1 MMRNFILLIFLSFFN
16 LSKSQELNA
25 QVIINSDLVNQT
37 NQQIFKTLQR
47 SINEIINTHVW
58 TNQDYL
64 NQEKITCSFV
74 FNLTGYSNDLF
85 EATLQV
91 QSQRPIFDSNY
102 DSPVLNFLDNDIVFY
117 ISRIPTLIF

>member
-16 LSKSQELNA
+16 FIKSQELNA

-37 NQQIFKTLQR
+37 NQQIFKTLER
-47 SINEIINTHVW
+47 SIIELINTQVW

-74 FNLTGYSNDLF
+74 FNLTGLANHM
-85 EATLQV
+85 QV
-91 QSQRPIFDSNY
+91 VKDMVPS
-102 DSPVLNFLDNDIVFY
+102 
-117 ISRIPTLIF
+117 

>member
-1 MMRNFILLIFLSFFN
+1 M
-16 LSKSQELNA
+16 
-25 QVIINSDLVNQT
+25 NQT
-37 NQQIFKTLQR
+37 NQQIFKTLER
-47 SINEIINTHVW
+47 SINELINTQVW
-58 TNQDYL
+58 TNQDFL

-74 FNLTGYSNDLF
+74 FNLTGYSNDRF